1 MKGAELDAATTPPPS
16 VFTNAG
22 GEPSLSLSSIPEP
35 PGPSKFEQLHGKAD
49 EEDLVL
55 LYRPSLRVRLRTAL
69 HTAVVWI
76 CALFT
81 LPDYVTG
88 GSNGGGGGGSDDRYA
103 RLEWD
108 DMEEEG
114 YSVAQGKEF
123 VLRFAR
129 ALANTDM
136 ATHKVTDMCT
146 TLAKSLGIEASFL
159 VLHSTIIASFPQL
172 TPSSSASSSSP
183 SPSSH
188 SSPAPP
194 SPPTDHRHPQPLA
207 APLLAMELDEG
218 GGDDDGDGELEE
230 ADGGGRSWWP
240 KRKRKRDRSA
250 WMSSH
255 RWVASTRG
263 LAKSATPAQRK
274 PFTST
279 TNELAST
286 QTHIIHTAAVRNC
299 EMMLY
304 LGLLRLR
311 LSTGK
316 MSLGQAIDALERI
329 ESAPP
334 RYHPLATIASSA
346 LTSAS
351 CITVFYGGGW
361 ADIWLALLL
370 GTMVSTVTYMCGR
383 RMGMRGF
390 SDFTA
395 AIVIAFF
402 GSVLASLHGGLCY
415 QGDLIAA
422 LVWPL
427 PGIAITVAM
436 QELAALNV
444 TTGASRLV
452 LSYFAL
458 IQLGLGI
465 SIGETV
471 LAKAWPGA
479 IPNMCHDVGLWE
491 RSVLLPIASL
501 GFSGLLKLIM
511 AIVSYF
517 IKVVSLEYLEFSD
530 DNATAIS
537 AFSVG
542 INGRFSGHPAYAL
555 TLQALFVVR
564 TGGIGLRG
572 MRAIAAGDFM
582 GGLTLIYTM
591 TSNSFALAIG
601 LLAANI
607 PFRFRSR
614 NRYSKW

>member
-88 GSNGGGGGGSDDRYA
+88 GSNGGGGGGGSDDRYA

-311 LSTGK
+311 LSTGT
-316 MSLGQAIDALERI
+316 SRSPHLRRPHTH
-329 ESAPP
+329 SP
-334 RYHPLATIASSA
+334 HTLAAQA
-346 LTSAS
+346 LTAH
-351 CITVFYGGGW
+351 
-361 ADIWLALLL
+361 A
-370 GTMVSTVTYMCGR
+370 
-383 RMGMRGF
+383 
-390 SDFTA
+390 
-395 AIVIAFF
+395 
-402 GSVLASLHGGLCY
+402 
-415 QGDLIAA
+415 
-422 LVWPL
+422 
-427 PGIAITVAM
+427 
-436 QELAALNV
+436 
-444 TTGASRLV
+444 
-452 LSYFAL
+452 
-458 IQLGLGI
+458 
-465 SIGETV
+465 
-471 LAKAWPGA
+471 
-479 IPNMCHDVGLWE
+479 
-491 RSVLLPIASL
+491 
-501 GFSGLLKLIM
+501 
-511 AIVSYF
+511 
-517 IKVVSLEYLEFSD
+517 
-530 DNATAIS
+530 
-537 AFSVG
+537 
-542 INGRFSGHPAYAL
+542 
-555 TLQALFVVR
+555 R
-564 TGGIGLRG
+564 TGLKVR
-572 MRAIAAGDFM
+572 
-582 GGLTLIYTM
+582 
-591 TSNSFALAIG
+591 
-601 LLAANI
+601 
-607 PFRFRSR
+607 
-614 NRYSKW
+614 